1 MESQG
6 QNITIESCKRVTATE
21 IISVDSFS
29 DKQIILSYA
38 NGRIMVQGSGM
49 KIVNFSKS
57 TGAFSATGDIF
68 SARYLQKGVSLKQKL
83 FK

>member
-1 MESQG
+1 MEGQS

-21 IISVDSFS
+21 ITGVDSFS

-38 NGRIMVQGSGM
+38 NGRIVVQGSGM

-68 SARYLQKGVSLKQKL
+68 SARYLQKGASLKQKL